1 MNYLYYP
8 GCSMHS
14 SGREYLESFKAISRY
29 FGVELEEVNGWTCCA
44 PTAIHGISRLL
55 SVSIPASNL
64 AEVEKQGRDCVMV
77 PCAACY
83 SRFKHA
89 SYEIAENKDAAEKVN
104 DCIDYE
110 FKNNVKILH
119 PLEIY
124 NEIKHDLVIT
134 ELSKVNVVSYYGC
147 LLTRPPKVKQFD
159 DCENPQTMD
168 NILKKIGLNVIDWS
182 FKTDCCGATFNLTNK
197 DVYMRLSGKILEE
210 AKNVGADII
219 AVACPLCQVNLD
231 AYQFEKKEPNIPVL
245 YFSQLIGLAYG
256 IDRKELGLHRQFINA
271 EEVIE
276 KCLKR

>member
-1 MNYLYYP
+1 MKYVYYP

-14 SGREYLESFKAISRY
+14 SGIDYLDSFKAISRY
-29 FGVELEEVNGWTCCA
+29 FGVELEEADGWSCCA

-64 AEVEKQGRDCVMV
+64 AEIEKGGHDRVMV

-89 SYEIAENKDAAEKVN
+89 TYEIAENKEVAKKVN

-110 FKNNVKILH
+110 FKNSVKILH

-124 NEIKHDLVIT
+124 DEIKLDLVIT

-147 LLTRPPKVKQFD
+147 LLTRPPRVKQYD

-168 NILKKIGLNVIDWS
+168 NILRKIGLNVIDWS

-210 AKNVGADII
+210 AKNAGADII

>member
-29 FGVELEEVNGWTCCA
+29 FGVELEEVKGWTCCA

-64 AEVEKQGRDCVMV
+64 AEVEKAGHDCVMV

-89 SYEIAENKDAAEKVN
+89 SYEIAQKKEVAEKVN
-104 DCIDYE
+104 DCIDYQ
-110 FKNNVKILH
+110 FKNSVKVLH

-124 NEIKHDLVIT
+124 NEIKFDLVIT

-210 AKNVGADII
+210 AKNAGADII

-231 AYQFEKKEPNIPVL
+231 AYQFEKKEPNIPVV

-256 IDRKELGLHRQFINA
+256 IDRKELGLHRQFVNV

>member
-1 MNYLYYP
+1 MNYPFYP

-14 SGREYLESFKAISRY
+14 SAKDYLESFKAISRY
-29 FGVELEEVNGWTCCA
+29 CGVELEEVKGWTCCA
-44 PTAIHGISRLL
+44 PTAIHGISPLL
-55 SVSIPASNL
+55 SIAIPASNL
-64 AEVEKQGRDCVMV
+64 AEIEKNGKDCVVV
-77 PCAACY
+77 PCAACF
-83 SRFKHA
+83 SRFKYAVH
-89 SYEIAENKDAAEKVN
+89 EIAENKEVAEKVN

-110 FKNNVKILH
+110 FKNSVKVLH

-124 NEIKHDLVIT
+124 HDIKHDLVIT
-134 ELSKVNVVSYYGC
+134 EFSKVNVVAYYGC

-159 DCENPQTMD
+159 DCENPQSMD

-182 FKTDCCGATFNLTNK
+182 YKTDCCGATFNLSNK
-197 DVYMRLSGKILEE
+197 DVYMRLTGKILEE

-231 AYQFEKKEPNIPVL
+231 SYQFQQKEPNIPVV

-256 IDRKELGLHRQFINA
+256 IDRKVLGLHRQFVNV

>member
-29 FGVELEEVNGWTCCA
+29 FGVELEEAKDWTCCA

-64 AEVEKQGRDCVMV
+64 AEIEKEGHDRVMV

-89 SYEIAENKDAAEKVN
+89 SYEVAENKEMAEKVN

-110 FKNNVKILH
+110 FKNSVKILH
-119 PLEIY
+119 PLDIY
-124 NEIKHDLVIT
+124 NEIKLDLVIT

-168 NILKKIGLNVIDWS
+168 NILRKIGLNVIDWS

-210 AKNVGADII
+210 AKNAGADII

-231 AYQFEKKEPNIPVL
+231 AYQFEKKEPNIPVV

-256 IDRKELGLHRQFINA
+256 IDTKELGLHRQFISC

-276 KCLKR
+276 ECLKR

>member
-8 GCSMHS
+8 GCAMHS
-14 SGREYLESFKAISRY
+14 SGKDYLDSFKAISRY
-29 FGVELEEVNGWTCCA
+29 FGVELEEVKGWTCCA

-55 SVSIPASNL
+55 SISIPAANL
-64 AEVEKQGRDCVMV
+64 ASVEQQGRESVMV

-83 SRFKHA
+83 SRFKFA
-89 SYEIAENKDAAEKVN
+89 SYEVAQSKEMADKIN

-124 NEIKHDLVIT
+124 NEIKLDLVIK

-147 LLTRPPKVKQFD
+147 LLTRPPDVKQFD
-159 DCENPQTMD
+159 DCENPQSMD
-168 NILKKIGLNVIDWS
+168 TILGKLGFNVLDWS
-182 FKTDCCGATFNLTNK
+182 YKTDCCGATFNLTNK
-197 DVYMRLSGKILEE
+197 DLYMKLSRKILEE
-210 AKNVGADII
+210 AGKVGADII

-231 AYQFEKKEPNIPVL
+231 SYQLEMKEPNIPVV

-256 IDRKELGLHRQFINA
+256 IDHDELGLHRQFVGC

-276 KCLKR
+276 RCLNK

>member
-29 FGVELEEVNGWTCCA
+29 FGVELEEVSGWTCCA

-64 AEVEKQGRDCVMV
+64 AEVEKVGRDCVMV

-89 SYEIAENKDAAEKVN
+89 SYEIAENKEVAEKVN

-159 DCENPQTMD
+159 DCENPRTMD

-182 FKTDCCGATFNLTNK
+182 YKTDCCGATFNLTNK
-197 DVYMRLSGKILEE
+197 DLYMRLSGKILEE

-256 IDRKELGLHRQFINA
+256 IERKELGLHRQFINA

>member
-1 MNYLYYP
+1 MNYLFYP

-29 FGVELEEVNGWTCCA
+29 FGVELEEVKGWTCCA

-64 AEVEKQGRDCVMV
+64 AEVEKSGRDCVMV

-83 SRFKHA
+83 SRFKGA
-89 SYEIAENKDAAEKVN
+89 SYEIARHKDVAEQVN

-110 FKNNVKILH
+110 FKNSVKILH

-159 DCENPQTMD
+159 DCENPRTMD

-182 FKTDCCGATFNLTNK
+182 YKTDCCGATFNLTNK

-231 AYQFEKKEPNIPVL
+231 AYQFEKKEPNIPVV

-256 IDRKELGLHRQFINA
+256 IDREELGLHRQFVNV